1 MSHFSKM
8 DRKIKLKSL
17 NPYIICNICKGYLID
32 ATAITECLHTFC
44 KSCLIKHLEAN
55 TTCPTCDIVIHHSYP
70 RQYINFDRTMQDIV
84 FKLVPGLQENEI
96 EREQEFYRQRGLPCP
111 KEMLIGEE
119 TKEKSPEPDDGE
131 REELIT
137 LCLECTML
145 NPVQLKH
152 IFVRVPTKTTVLY
165 LKKFIARKIFKEAQ
179 PLQNIDILCNSDVL
193 DTGDNLKYIY
203 LSKWKFDDVP
213 LVLKCQPKFTV

>member
-1 MSHFSKM
+1 
-8 DRKIKLKSL
+8 
-17 NPYIICNICKGYLID
+17 
-32 ATAITECLHTFC
+32 
-44 KSCLIKHLEAN
+44 
-55 TTCPTCDIVIHHSYP
+55 
-70 RQYINFDRTMQDIV
+70 MQDIV

>member
-1 MSHFSKM
+1 M

-17 NPYIICNICKGYLID
+17 NPYITCNICKGYLID

-55 TTCPTCDIVIHHSYP
+55 TNCPTCDMVIHHSYP

-84 FKLVPGLQENEI
+84 YKLVPGLQESEI
-96 EREQEFYRQRGLPCP
+96 EREQQFYRQRGLPCP

-119 TKEKSPEPDDGE
+119 TKEKSPEPDDGNQ
-131 REELIT
+131 EELIN
-137 LCLECTML
+137 LCLECAFT
-145 NPVQLKH
+145 NQIKQV
-152 IFVRVPTKTTVLY
+152 FVRVPTRTTVLY
-165 LKKFIARKIFKEAQ
+165 LKKFIARKIFKIED
-179 PLQNIDILCNSDVL
+179 LHSVVVFCNCEEVDER
-193 DTGDNLKYIY
+193 DTMKYIY

-213 LVLKCQPKFTV
+213 LVLKCQQKIKT

>member
-1 MSHFSKM
+1 M
-8 DRKIKLKSL
+8 DRKIKIKTL
-17 NPYIICNICKGYLID
+17 NPYITCNICKGYLID

-84 FKLVPGLQENEI
+84 YKLVPGLQEREI
-96 EREQEFYRQRGLPCP
+96 EREQEFYRLRGIPCP
-111 KEMLIGEE
+111 KEMLICDD
-119 TKEKSPEPDDGE
+119 TADKSPEPEDE
-131 REELIT
+131 EKEELIN
-137 LCLECTML
+137 LCLECTMI
-145 NPVQLKH
+145 NPVQLKN

-165 LKKFIARKIFKEAQ
+165 LKRFIARKIFKDTQSLE
-179 PLQNIDILCNSDVL
+179 NIDILCNCDVL
-193 DTGDNLKYIY
+193 DMGDTMKYIY
-203 LSKWKFDDVP
+203 LTKWNIDEVP